1 MDLLKVY
8 RNLGGYLADVAI
20 GILNNEAVTQGLP
33 QTDWLSACS
42 SPAGSDVGFG
52 YSIDPGLTVVF

>member
-8 RNLGGYLADVAI
+8 RNRRGHLTDVAI

-33 QTDWLSACS
+33 QTDWPQAYS
-42 SPAGSDVGFG
+42 SPAGSDIGFG